1 MIWLKYAHAVCA
13 KTLDKNVWRIRKIY
27 STKSPSLL
35 FTVVNPQMNQ
45 SHSLAHLIKLR
56 SSHYLWSSF
65 WIFVTKDVDKIIPSA
80 VPPVNALLYGASNL
94 CPSQS
99 KIYVPKVKCET
110 DMSHWGRSLESDLCV
125 QKAGFCFDLCAS
137 VLALRNKPGCIQKR
151 KLADVFNIFVTRDAF
166 YRVSW
171 MYSKA
176 ILNHMIKPNFANR
189 ICIS

>member
-1 MIWLKYAHAVCA
+1 MKKTEDLRKDLEWSSWNILQLFLA

-65 WIFVTKDVDKIIPSA
+65 WIFVTKDVDKIISSA
-80 VPPVNALLYGASNL
+80 VPPVNALLYCASNL

-110 DMSHWGRSLESDLCV
+110 DMSHRGRPLESVLCV
-125 QKAGFCFDLCAS
+125 QKAGFRFDLCAS
-137 VLALRNKPGCIQKR
+137 VLALSYKPGCSSER
-151 KLADVFNIFVTRDAF
+151 ESADIFNICNTRCF
-166 YRVSW
+166 LQSF
-171 MYSKA
+171 
-176 ILNHMIKPNFANR
+176 LNVLKSNFELND
-189 ICIS
+189 